1 MLESHKSLKM
11 ETIMKLR
18 PTSLHAFH
26 LPAQFH
32 RPMRF
37 GRRWRNHE
45 LWLRVVQLVLFVVLA
60 AFASKLIASGVAAA
74 VKAIAG
80 FVS

>member
-1 MLESHKSLKM
+1 MLELHKSLEV

-18 PTSLHAFH
+18 PASLH

-32 RPMRF
+32 LPLRF

-45 LWLRVVQLVLFVVLA
+45 LPLRLIQLVLFVLLA
-60 AFASKLIASGVAAA
+60 AVAARTVGNGVAMA
-74 VKAIAG
+74 VKAISG

>member
-1 MLESHKSLKM
+1 MLELHKSLEV

-18 PTSLHAFH
+18 PPSLH

-32 RPMRF
+32 GPVRF

-45 LWLRVVQLVLFVVLA
+45 LPLRLIQLALFVVLA
-60 AFASKLIASGVAAA
+60 AVAAKTIATGVALAIKA
-74 VKAIAG
+74 VAG
-80 FVS
+80 LVS

>member
-1 MLESHKSLKM
+1 MLESHKSLEV

-18 PTSLHAFH
+18 PASLH

-32 RPMRF
+32 LPLRF

-45 LWLRVVQLVLFVVLA
+45 LGLRLIQLALFVVLA
-60 AFASKLIASGVAAA
+60 AVAAKTIATGVALA